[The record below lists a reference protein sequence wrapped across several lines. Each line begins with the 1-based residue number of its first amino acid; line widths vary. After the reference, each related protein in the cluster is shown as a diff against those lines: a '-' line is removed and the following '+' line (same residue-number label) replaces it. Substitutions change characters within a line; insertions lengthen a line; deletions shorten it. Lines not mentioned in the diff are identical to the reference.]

1 MSFNAWLLVLGSL
14 LLILGLA
21 SAYLRLL
28 PVTTS
33 ALYLVFGM
41 AIGPLGLGI
50 WRQDL
55 PMISAWLEHLSEV
68 AVLLSL
74 FIGGLK
80 LRLPLNAPHW
90 RAAWLLAG
98 PVLVGTIIGLTL
110 AGHFLLGMEWG
121 VALLVAAILSPTDPV
136 LASLVQVSHAGDQD
150 PLRYA
155 ISGEAGLNDGI
166 AFPFVIAGLLLIGF
180 DHQLP
185 EQPTEEILHWLLR
198 HVLWAIPVGLLL
210 GYWLGHWVGRVVI
223 HLRARETDTSV
234 AANDFLALAL
244 IALSYVG
251 ALSLGG
257 LGFLATFAAGL
268 GLRNAELAASRGHA
282 QPAEAAASS
291 AAEPREEGQVHALVE
306 FGEDKAEHPKVAAG
320 ALMMDILS
328 FGDLLER
335 ILEVVLVTLLGALLY
350 QHWDWRAVPLGL
362 VLFCVIRPGMSLLL
376 IGGRLIPVRQRLLLG
391 WFGVRGIGSL
401 YYLSYALNQQLAMA
415 VSQTTSDLVLSVVA
429 MSIVLHGL
437 STQPLLDRYER
448 LKRQPEADAR
458 ATDDQARR

>member
-1 MSFNAWLLVLGSL
+1 MSFSMWLLVLGSL

-33 ALYLVFGM
+33 ALYLLFGF

-50 WRQDL
+50 WQQDL
-55 PMISAWLEHLSEV
+55 ADVASWLEHLTEA

-80 LRLPLNAPHW
+80 LRLPLRAVEW

-110 AGHFLLGMEWG
+110 LGHYLLGLDWG

-136 LASLVQVSHAGDQD
+136 LASLVQVSHASDED

-166 AFPFVIAGLLLIGF
+166 AFPFVIAGLLVIGF
-180 DHQLP
+180 EHQWP
-185 EQPTEEILHWLLR
+185 AHPAQETFDWLL
-198 HVLWAIPVGLLL
+198 HYVLWAIPAGLLL
-210 GYWLGHWVGRVVI
+210 GYSLGHGVGRLVI
-223 HLRARETDTSV
+223 HLRARQTDTSIS
-234 AANDFLALAL
+234 ANDFLALAL

-251 ALSLGG
+251 AESIEG

-268 GLRNAELAASRGHA
+268 GLRHAEVAASQGHDE
-282 QPAEAAASS
+282 PAETRAHS
-291 AAEPREEGQVHALVE
+291 AAPREEGQVHAIVE

-328 FGDLLER
+328 FGGLLER
-335 ILEVVLVTLLGALLY
+335 ILEVLLVTLLGALLY

-362 VLFCVIRPGMSLLL
+362 GLFCVVRPLMALLL
-376 IGGRLIPVRQRLLLG
+376 IGGTLISPKQRLLLG

-401 YYLSYALNQQLAMA
+401 YYLSYALNQDLAA
-415 VSQTTSDLVLSVVA
+415 GVASTTSDLVLSVVA

-437 STQPLLDRYER
+437 TTQPLLDRYER
-448 LKRQPEADAR
+448 LKRHPQANDTR
-458 ATDDQARR
+458 AENDQARR